1 MKKAIRAA
9 ILVLAVCLLAVS
21 CTKTASNTFALLGSW
36 ELIRSDVSTGNVTE
50 TFYPEYLTVFQFNS
64 HDEYV
69 ITEASSSGSQTTTGR
84 WYVEGDSL
92 TITLPGGGHR
102 TFRIEETHLTRMVLS
117 EIEGNTVYRHT
128 FKYMSVK

>member
-1 MKKAIRAA
+1 MSVQSI
-9 ILVLAVCLLAVS
+9 ICILAVILLAAS
-21 CTKTASNTFALLGSW
+21 CSKTASNTLALLGSW

-69 ITEASSSGSQTTTGR
+69 ITEASSSGSTTTTGR

-102 TFRIEETHLTRMVLS
+102 TFRIEETHLTKLVLS
-117 EIEGNTVYRHT
+117 EIEGDTVYRHT